1 LSNQCLCSSSVLSA
15 CEPELQELM
24 RQIDIMISQQK
35 RQWEAEMQALQLRVK
50 RGEDELLGVQPG
62 RQELV
67 TKYEQQ
73 LQRVREEVRPFSVK
87 NDCQQA
93 Q

>member
-1 LSNQCLCSSSVLSA
+1 MWNTTSVTTERDECIGYSLSA
-15 CEPELQELM
+15 LPWNILCV
-24 RQIDIMISQQK
+24 
-35 RQWEAEMQALQLRVK
+35 ALQRDTECLYDCRHRWLQIRSLR
-50 RGEDELLGVQPG
+50 EQLEGVQPG